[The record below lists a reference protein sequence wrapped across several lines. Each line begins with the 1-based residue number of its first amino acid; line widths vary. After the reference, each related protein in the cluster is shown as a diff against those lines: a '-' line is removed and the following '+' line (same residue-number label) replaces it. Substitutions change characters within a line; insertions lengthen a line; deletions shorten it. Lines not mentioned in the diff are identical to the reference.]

1 VSWFLLREVVCKGEV
16 AERNLD
22 RDPALLVVG
31 RFRWSGVE
39 WSCLQL
45 EVFSISSFSR
55 FLFCCSHDMYP
66 SRWRV
71 AEQVFEEIPSS
82 Y

>member
-1 VSWFLLREVVCKGEV
+1 LAAGLLGGCFWVSWFLLREVVCKGDI

-39 WSCLQL
+39 LAPTGSLFYQQL
-45 EVFSISSFSR
+45 FEIS
-55 FLFCCSHDMYP
+55 FLL
-66 SRWRV
+66 
-71 AEQVFEEIPSS
+71 
-82 Y
+82 